1 MLYKRSYAYQA
12 DAVVNYDPVD
22 KTVLANEQVDSNG
35 RSWRSGALVQQVSLR
50 QWFFRIKTFQE
61 DLLKGLDSLAHQDKW
76 PERVVA
82 QQRNWLGKSSGAR
95 VRFEL
100 IMEDGSVQP
109 VHVFTTRPDTL
120 FGVTHLALSLSH
132 PLVTTLAKACPDLQG
147 FLDKGPTFPPD
158 SKDGFELNIKARN
171 PVFPDSDATVPVYA
185 APYVLKD
192 HGEGAV
198 MAVPAHDTRDLAF
211 WKLHRPHD
219 TVPVVVGEAS
229 LPRESLRV
237 LPKELKEPHTA
248 DGVLTSLCGKYEGLS
263 SSEARSK
270 IVADL
275 SKQNQAQEQE
285 TWRLRDWLVSRQR
298 YWGAPIPIIHCKSC
312 GAVPVPEEEL
322 PVLLPKLPPGI
333 QGQTGNP
340 LDKIPEFFNCEC
352 PQCHQPARR
361 ETDTMDTFVDSSW
374 YYGRFAD
381 SHNSDQLFSQA
392 SAEQWLPVDL
402 YVGGVEHAILHLLY
416 ARFIYKFL
424 CEEGLVPF
432 PLPDREPFQRLI
444 AQGMVHG
451 KTFSNPETGQFL
463 LPHEVDHSGASPV
476 IVSSGTAPNIT
487 WEKMSKS
494 KHNGV
499 DPTTCIEK
507 YGADATRAHIL
518 FSAPVSEV
526 LQWDEQAISGIQ
538 RWFVR
543 IHDVA
548 LTIGKRAQKGYRS
561 LSALEVEDVTSLGET
576 EARILLDSQRY
587 IEGVTKK
594 YEEVYSLN
602 TAVSDL
608 MKLTTALQDAG
619 VDKIDNR
626 VAELVYATLLR
637 MLAPIA
643 PAFAEECWEK
653 SYLGLFT
660 GIETVLDADWPTR
673 ILSPEAEEAVKSLGT
688 SMACTVQVNGKMRFT
703 TRIPTSLSQDPPSNN
718 ARREREAQILQ
729 SLLSTEDGKLWLI
742 ERNDWAKRK
751 KVIIVR
757 DGKLVNIVF

>member
-1 MLYKRSYAYQA
+1 MLYKRGYAYQA

-22 KTVLANEQVDSNG
+22 KTVLANEQVDGNG
-35 RSWRSGALVQQVSLR
+35 RSWRSGALVQQISLR
-50 QWFFRIKTFQE
+50 QWFFRIKAFQE
-61 DLLKGLDSLAHQDKW
+61 DLLKGLDSLSHQDKW

-100 IMEDGSVQP
+100 VMEDGSTQP

-132 PLVTTLAKACPDLQG
+132 PLVTTLAESRPELQA
-147 FLDKGPTFPPD
+147 FLDKRPTFPPD
-158 SKDGFELNIKARN
+158 SKDGFELPIKARN
-171 PVFPDSDATVPVYA
+171 PVFPDSDATIPVYA

-192 HGEGAV
+192 YGEGAV

-211 WKLHRPHD
+211 WKLHRPNN
-219 TVPVVVGEAS
+219 TIPVVVGEAS
-229 LPRESLRV
+229 FSPKSLHA
-237 LPKELKEPHTA
+237 LPKDLKEANTA
-248 DGVLTSLCGKYEGLS
+248 DGVLTSLCGKYEGLPS
-263 SSEARSK
+263 SDARSK

-275 SKQNQAQEQE
+275 SERNRAEEQE
-285 TWRLRDWLVSRQR
+285 TWRLRDWLISRQR
-298 YWGAPIPIIHCKSC
+298 YWGAPIPIIHCESC
-312 GAVPVPEEEL
+312 GAVPVPGEDL
-322 PVLLPKLPPGI
+322 PVLLPKLPSGI

-340 LDKIPEFFNCEC
+340 LDKIPEFVNCEC

-381 SHNSDQLFSQA
+381 PQNPDQLFSQT
-392 SAEQWLPVDL
+392 SATRWLPVDL

-424 CEEGLVPF
+424 CEEGLIPC

-451 KTFSNPETGQFL
+451 KTFSDPETGRFL

-476 IVSSGTAPNIT
+476 IASSGITPNIT

-499 DPTTCIEK
+499 DPTTCIET

-538 RWFVR
+538 RWFMK
-543 IHDVA
+543 IHDMA
-548 LTIGKRAQKGYRS
+548 LIIGKRAQKGYCS
-561 LSALEVEDVTSLGET
+561 LSELEVEDVKSLTET
-576 EARILLDSQRY
+576 EARILLDTQRY
-587 IEGVTKK
+587 VEGVTKK

-619 VDKIDNR
+619 IDKISRR

-643 PAFAEECWEK
+643 PAFAEECWDE
-653 SYLGLFT
+653 SYLSLFT
-660 GIETVLDADWPTR
+660 GVESVLDADWPMG
-673 ILSPEAEEAVKSLGT
+673 ILSREAEEALKSSGS
-688 SMACTVQVNGKMRFT
+688 SMDCTVQVNGKMRFT
-703 TRIPTSLSQDPPSNN
+703 TRIPTSPSQGEASDN
-718 ARREREAQILQ
+718 AREEREEQILQ
-729 SLLSTEDGKLWLI
+729 SLLSTEDGKLWLT
-742 ERNDWAKRK
+742 ERNDWAKRR
-751 KVIIVR
+751 KVIVVR